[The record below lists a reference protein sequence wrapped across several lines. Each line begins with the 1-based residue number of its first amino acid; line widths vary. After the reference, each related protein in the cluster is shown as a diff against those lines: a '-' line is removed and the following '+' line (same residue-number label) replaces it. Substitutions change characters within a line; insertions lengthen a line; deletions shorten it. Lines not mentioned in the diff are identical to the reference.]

1 MFSLDL
7 TMFVGLAPMILP
19 PAILFYGLLMF
30 YKFAPRRSA
39 RFSQVWI
46 AALLATLF
54 LEMGQNIFEWYLVS
68 FTSFNALYGV
78 FGTIMGL
85 LLWIYFSGVILL
97 LGGCVA
103 ATIYSPRDVEKAGD
117 SIPARIDRRSKSNR

>member
-1 MFSLDL
+1 M
-7 TMFVGLAPMILP
+7 
-19 PAILFYGLLMF
+19 
-30 YKFAPRRSA
+30 
-39 RFSQVWI
+39 

-54 LEMGQNIFEWYLVS
+54 LELGQNVFEWYLVA

-97 LGGCVA
+97 LGRLVSRRQSMVRRAPGMP
-103 ATIYSPRDVEKAGD
+103 ID
-117 SIPARIDRRSKSNR
+117 SLIARTERR